1 MKHLLIVSL
10 SRSGGKLMRML
21 LDGHPELN
29 AFPYEH
35 WNRVSKNEIPTH
47 RIEAFARMPA
57 DEQFATAGAAH
68 VERKLL
74 RVHPHTLVAEV
85 MEAWRRE
92 TLGARTLPAM
102 YEGLAHTYFP
112 AIGRPRDAVVVNHC
126 GSLCRFT
133 RAQLDDV
140 YGQGTLLV
148 TIRDPRAV
156 FSSMQGLLYLKFTFE
171 QIQKGSVSASMLER
185 HLEKLETIDSVSGYL
200 REFCE
205 DYRNMVANYAAS
217 PEVVGIRFE
226 DLVTSPEVTMRR
238 LAQRLGVRW
247 DATLLEPTELGTSHP
262 PNSSFA
268 RQGATIHGRAA
279 NDWGERI
286 APTARKYIED
296 TLATEMASLG
306 YQRMDESGRT
316 VLDAAPLLQ

>member
-1 MKHLLIVSL
+1 MTHLLIVSL

-21 LDGHPELN
+21 LDGHPEIN

-47 RIEAFARMPA
+47 RMEAFARMPA
-57 DEQFATAGAAH
+57 EEQFSTAGAAH

-74 RVHPHTLVAEV
+74 RVHQPSLVAQV
-85 MEAWRRE
+85 MLAWRAE
-92 TLGARTLPAM
+92 TAGAKTLPAM
-102 YEGLAHTYFP
+102 YEGLAHAYFP
-112 AIGRPRDAVVVNHC
+112 AIGRARDAVVVNHC

-133 RAQLDDV
+133 RTQLDGV
-140 YGQGTLLV
+140 YGKGTHLL

-171 QIQKGSVSASMLER
+171 QIQKGAVSASMLER
-185 HLEKLETIDSVSGYL
+185 HLEKLETIDSASGYL

-205 DYRNMVANYAAS
+205 DYRKMVANYAAC
-217 PEVVGIRFE
+217 PDVVGIRFE
-226 DLVTSPEVTMRR
+226 DLVTLPEATMRR
-238 LAQRLGVRW
+238 LAQRLGIRW
-247 DATLLEPTELGTSHP
+247 DATLLEPTELGTSHS

-268 RQGATIHGRAA
+268 RQGATIHGGAA
-279 NDWGERI
+279 NDWVDRL
-286 APTARKYIED
+286 APATREYIED

-306 YQRMDESGRT
+306 YQRIDESGRT